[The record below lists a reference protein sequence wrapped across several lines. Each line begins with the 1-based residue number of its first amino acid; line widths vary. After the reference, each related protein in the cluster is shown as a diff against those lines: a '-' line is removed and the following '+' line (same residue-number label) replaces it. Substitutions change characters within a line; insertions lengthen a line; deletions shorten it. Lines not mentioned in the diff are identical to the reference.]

1 MGPVCIQK
9 KQSNRLAATKS
20 ISFFFFV
27 NVESSPLLFAGNET
41 AINVGR
47 VESRSDVVSFFIP
60 NPTLDIK
67 VTQRGTQKPL
77 CATVEQVGIDIKITD
92 CQMPKPA

>member
-1 MGPVCIQK
+1 MDMNDVIFGASVRPKAIRSIGGCNL
-9 KQSNRLAATKS
+9 NR

-47 VESRSDVVSFFIP
+47 DGECSPAAAYSATRHHWKRSRVIIALRDCY
-60 NPTLDIK
+60 
-67 VTQRGTQKPL
+67 QK
-77 CATVEQVGIDIKITD
+77 
-92 CQMPKPA
+92 